1 MTVPFQAATWVGAC
15 SVLRTVAACA
25 AAAGPSA
32 AAARPMVR
40 MHLRRKDM
48 PSMVPRSARGPGT
61 PRCPIVTPQAPKCP
75 RTIGATS
82 AIDHDPWSWGAS
94 TPQKARAPSES
105 TRCSEPWLPPPTWS
119 TPPQSAN
126 S

>member
-1 MTVPFQAATWVGAC
+1 
-15 SVLRTVAACA
+15 
-25 AAAGPSA
+25 
-32 AAARPMVR
+32 MVR
-40 MHLRRKDM
+40 RRE
-48 PSMVPRSARGPGT
+48 PRDG
-61 PRCPIVTPQAPKCP
+61 VTKVFERHTRQAPKWA

-94 TPQKARAPSES
+94 TPQKASAPSES